1 MWVCHSIFF
10 LAGTARIVALI
21 LQIFYFLLL
30 HYLEFLTF
38 AQSFLTTERSAQ
50 LEHRRPCFGGT
61 FWGFIEWSYISSTPN
76 LICRF

>member
-1 MWVCHSIFF
+1 MWVCYSIF

-21 LQIFYFLLL
+21 SQIFSFLLL
-30 HYLEFLTF
+30 HDLEFLTF
-38 AQSFLTTERSAQ
+38 AQSFLATERSAQ

-61 FWGFIEWSYISSTPN
+61 FWGFIEWSYISPTPN